1 MKYFDLSGKV
11 AVVTGGNRGIGF
23 GITKGLAGAGATVV
37 ITNRDAAAGQK
48 AAASLEQEG
57 FKVAA
62 VSADVTSVPS
72 IQNMV
77 SRVIGDYGK
86 IDILVN
92 NAAVVLRKPAED
104 VLEEEWDNLMDLNV
118 RGTFFCCQIV
128 GKEMMRGNG
137 GKIINIS
144 SNVAYRL
151 QPIRSV
157 YATSKAAINHLTR
170 ALAME
175 WSKYNINVNVLA
187 PSVTITDINRKY
199 YTEEHPEALEAHL
212 KLTPKGRVATP
223 EDYVGAAIFL
233 ASDEADYVTGQILYV
248 DGGVTL

>member
-1 MKYFDLSGKV
+1 MKHFDLSGKV

-23 GITKGLAGAGATVV
+23 GIAKGLAGAGATVV
-37 ITNRDAAAGQK
+37 ITNRDAAGGQK
-48 AAASLEQEG
+48 AAVSLEREG
-57 FKVAA
+57 LKAAA
-62 VSADVTSVPS
+62 VSADVTSASS
-72 IQNMV
+72 IKEMV
-77 SRVIGDYGK
+77 SRVIGDFGR

-92 NAAVVLRKPAED
+92 NAAIVLRKSAED
-104 VLEEEWDNLMDLNV
+104 VQEEEWDNLMNLNV

-128 GKEMMRGNG
+128 GREMIRSNG

-144 SNVAYRL
+144 SNVSNRL

-157 YATSKAAINHLTR
+157 YSISKAAINHLTR
-170 ALAME
+170 ALAQE
-175 WSKYNINVNVLA
+175 WAKYNINVNALA

-199 YTEEHPEALEAHL
+199 YLEEHPEALEAHL

>member
-62 VSADVTSVPS
+62 VSADMTSVPS

-137 GKIINIS
+137 GKII
-144 SNVAYRL
+144 
-151 QPIRSV
+151 
-157 YATSKAAINHLTR
+157 INHLTR

>member
-23 GITKGLAGAGATVV
+23 GITKGLADAGATAI

-57 FKVAA
+57 LKVAA
-62 VSADVTSVPS
+62 VSADVTSAPS
-72 IQNMV
+72 IQKMV
-77 SRVIGDYGK
+77 SRVISDYGQ

-104 VLEEEWDNLMDLNV
+104 VLEEEWDNLMNLNV

-128 GKEMMRGNG
+128 GREMMRSNG

-144 SNVAYRL
+144 SNVSNRL

-175 WSKYNINVNVLA
+175 WAKYNINVNVLA

-199 YTEEHPEALEAHL
+199 YLEEHPEALEAHL
-212 KLTPKGRVATP
+212 KLTPKGRVATS

>member
-37 ITNRDAAAGQK
+37 ITNRNAAEGQK

-57 FKVAA
+57 LKVAA
-62 VSADVTSVPS
+62 VSADVTSASS
-72 IQNMV
+72 IKEMV
-77 SRVIGDYGK
+77 SRVIGDFGK

-92 NAAVVLRKPAED
+92 NAAIVLRKPAED
-104 VLEEEWDNLMDLNV
+104 VLEEEWDNLMNLNV

-128 GKEMMRGNG
+128 GREMMRGNG

-144 SNVAYRL
+144 SNVSSRL

-175 WSKYNINVNVLA
+175 WSNYNINVNALA

-199 YTEEHPEALEAHL
+199 FTEEHPEALEAHL

>member
-23 GITKGLAGAGATVV
+23 GITKGLADAGATAI

-57 FKVAA
+57 LKVAA
-62 VSADVTSVPS
+62 VSVDVTSVPS
-72 IQNMV
+72 IQKMV
-77 SRVIGDYGK
+77 SRVISDYGQ

-104 VLEEEWDNLMDLNV
+104 VLEEEWDNLMNLNV

-128 GKEMMRGNG
+128 GREMMRSNG

-144 SNVAYRL
+144 SNVSNRL

-175 WSKYNINVNVLA
+175 WAKYNINVNVLA

-199 YTEEHPEALEAHL
+199 YLEEHPEALEAHL

>member
-1 MKYFDLSGKV
+1 MKHFDLSGKV

-23 GITKGLAGAGATVV
+23 GIAKGLAGAGATVV
-37 ITNRDAAAGQK
+37 ITNRNAMEGQK
-48 AAASLEQEG
+48 AAASLEREG
-57 FKVAA
+57 LKAAA
-62 VSADVTSVPS
+62 VSADVTSASS
-72 IQNMV
+72 IKEMV
-77 SRVIGDYGK
+77 SKVIGDFGK

-92 NAAVVLRKPAED
+92 NAAIVLRKSAED
-104 VLEEEWDNLMDLNV
+104 VLEEEWDNLMNLNV
-118 RGTFFCCQIV
+118 RGAFFCCQIV
-128 GKEMMRGNG
+128 GREMIRSNG

-144 SNVAYRL
+144 SNVSNRL

-157 YATSKAAINHLTR
+157 YSISKAAINHLTR
-170 ALAME
+170 ALAQE
-175 WSKYNINVNVLA
+175 WAKYNVNVNALA
-187 PSVTITDINRKY
+187 PSVTITDMNRKY
-199 YTEEHPEALEAHL
+199 YLKEHPEALEAHL

>member
-1 MKYFDLSGKV
+1 
-11 AVVTGGNRGIGF
+11 
-23 GITKGLAGAGATVV
+23 
-37 ITNRDAAAGQK
+37 
-48 AAASLEQEG
+48 
-57 FKVAA
+57 
-62 VSADVTSVPS
+62 VS
-72 IQNMV
+72 N
-77 SRVIGDYGK
+77 
-86 IDILVN
+86 
-92 NAAVVLRKPAED
+92 
-104 VLEEEWDNLMDLNV
+104 
-118 RGTFFCCQIV
+118 
-128 GKEMMRGNG
+128 
-137 GKIINIS
+137 
-144 SNVAYRL
+144 RL

-175 WSKYNINVNVLA
+175 WSKYNINVNALA

-199 YTEEHPEALEAHL
+199 FLEEHPEALEAHL